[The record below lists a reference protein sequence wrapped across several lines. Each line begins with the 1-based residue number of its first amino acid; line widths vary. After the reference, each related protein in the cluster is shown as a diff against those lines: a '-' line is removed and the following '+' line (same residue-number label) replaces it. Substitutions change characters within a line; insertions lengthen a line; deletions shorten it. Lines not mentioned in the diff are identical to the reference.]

1 MDMNNLRGNEAK
13 LQYKGGDYVI
23 EIPGTYVLCAVSREK
38 IPLDDLRY
46 WNVERQE
53 AYASCQISYERELEC
68 NPHLRDVLTNA

>member
-1 MDMNNLRGNEAK
+1 MNNLRGNEAK

-38 IPLDDLRY
+38 IPLDDLSY

-68 NPHLRDVLTNA
+68 NPHLRDVLTNT